1 MKTVNDAT
9 CNGSGMDNLRNHV
22 DEPTGEGTCGICRA
36 KVKFELV
43 EGVLVPREHDRLKKV
58 KAKKKAPLKS
68 GVMNRKGRERVRDR
82 GRN

>member
-9 CNGSGMDNLRNHV
+9 CNGSGRDNLLNHV

-58 KAKKKAPLKS
+58 KVKKKAPLKS
-68 GVMNRKGRERVRDR
+68 GVMNRKGRMRVRYQ